1 MLSPAAHISP
11 SDEVYYQTH
20 RLINDIWLIE
30 EARLDRRQLGHVLDG
45 QGDQI
50 DGAPLNAE
58 GDDDG
63 ECLRVVRVT
72 VDGRSQFHDG
82 VVVHY
87 WSDQPEAMDL
97 TMPAVAKPADIL
109 WHDADDMY
117 TELASYQLN
126 KGFASFLTSKSLCV
140 EEMLHHPRAGAALA
154 QSWQI
159 MQAGLQPIAL
169 QQAQVMDLAG
179 PDRVREMTELMQKLF
194 DDMALRDKAEPPV
207 ELTSDNYVEVF
218 AQLQRTTGARFP
230 FEIGRAI
237 AAHLADGPNFTVK
250 LRRLSGL
257 CNAVV
262 TRDQAAPL
270 DRMFASMI
278 QVRGMLNDL
287 AAGRTG
293 VQKLMLLANM
303 MVGVFDGGK
312 GIGVNFDPI
321 NELMNAGYL
330 PRSRAAIRRRI
341 VAEAKADGGSAT
353 SGDLISELSE
363 IDRIGAQIEQIAPSL
378 IGDTELAAVWQE
390 RIGRVLTSENMQR
403 VLVRYRQPTE
413 RLSLISS
420 LFPMMRSLENRD
432 QLGRILAQLVSMRD
446 ISRELTTDPERFMA
460 PVPPLLK
467 FHQRLRGYQFAAESK
482 DAILGGID
490 EVISEIVE
498 RQMDKQREP
507 DDHRPLIEL
516 LKLWLPAPI
525 SAGGAQELVRA
536 QLAEAIQ
543 NPEFFNSFWASFKSE
558 RVREQASHALERLL
572 ADYQLKTEW
581 QTARAE

>member
-1 MLSPAAHISP
+1 MLSPATHVSP
-11 SDEVYYQTH
+11 SDDVFYQTH
-20 RLINDIWLIE
+20 RLVNDIWLIE
-30 EARLDRRQLGHVLDG
+30 EARLDRRQLGQVLDG
-45 QGDQI
+45 RGDEADRVI
-50 DGAPLNAE
+50 TDE
-58 GDDDG
+58 DDEPAAD
-63 ECLRVVRVT
+63 EDLRVVRVT
-72 VDGRSQFHDG
+72 VDGRSQFHHG
-82 VVVHY
+82 VIVHY
-87 WSDQPEAMDL
+87 WSQNSEAVDL

-109 WHDADDMY
+109 WHDADDIY
-117 TELASYQLN
+117 TELADYQLN

-140 EEMLHHPRAGAALA
+140 EEMLHHPQAGQHLA
-154 QSWQI
+154 QTWQI

-169 QQAQVMDLAG
+169 QQAQVMELAG

-194 DDMALRDKAEPPV
+194 DDLVLRDKAEPPPK
-207 ELTSDNYVEVF
+207 LTPDNYVEVF
-218 AQLQRTTGARFP
+218 AQLQRTTGNRFP

-237 AAHLADGPNFTVK
+237 ASHLADGPNFTVK
-250 LRRLSGL
+250 LRRLAGL

-278 QVRGMLNDL
+278 QVKGMLSDL
-287 AAGRTG
+287 AAGRSG

-312 GIGVNFDPI
+312 GVGVNFDPI

-341 VAEAKADGGSAT
+341 VAEAKADGGS
-353 SGDLISELSE
+353 SPSSDLISELSE

-432 QLGRILAQLVSMRD
+432 QLGRILAQLVSIRD
-446 ISRELTTDPERFMA
+446 LSRELTTDPERFMA

-467 FHQRLRGYQFAAESK
+467 FHQRLRGYQFEAAAKGE
-482 DAILGGID
+482 ILGGID
-490 EVISEIVE
+490 EVLVEIVN
-498 RQMDKQREP
+498 RQMAKQRDEQ
-507 DDHRPLIEL
+507 DHRPLIEL
-516 LKLWLPAPI
+516 LKLWLPAPVGDGK
-525 SAGGAQELVRA
+525 AKDQVR
-536 QLAEAIQ
+536 QKLADAIQ
-543 NPEFFNSFWASFKSE
+543 DPEFFNNFWSSFKS
-558 RVREQASHALERLL
+558 
-572 ADYQLKTEW
+572 D
-581 QTARAE
+581 